1 MQGLNENHGESRYNS
16 LQVKLEKRFANGF
29 YGLVSYTLS
38 KTISSGSDDTQR
50 EALTWNGAQGVI
62 SPFER
67 ERNEAIA
74 VTDTPHVLSAAFV
87 YNCPSAA
94 ARDSSMPAA

>member
-1 MQGLNENHGESRYNS
+1 M
-16 LQVKLEKRFANGF
+16 
-29 YGLVSYTLS
+29 
-38 KTISSGSDDTQR
+38 SSGSDDTQR

-74 VTDTPHVLSAAFV
+74 VTDTPHVLSAAFA
-87 YNCPSAA
+87 YELPFGA
-94 ARDSSMPAA
+94 ARDSSTPAA